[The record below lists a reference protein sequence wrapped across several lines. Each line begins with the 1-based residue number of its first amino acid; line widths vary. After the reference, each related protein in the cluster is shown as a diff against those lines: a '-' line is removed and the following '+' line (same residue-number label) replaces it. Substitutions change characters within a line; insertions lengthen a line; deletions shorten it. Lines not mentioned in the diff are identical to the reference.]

1 MLGRPDPNIVSTV
14 AAFCEHCRCHLDLS
28 IDFGGGGDSPCPS
41 DVSPLHHFKYQP
53 EFSNPRCRAENAS
66 KLENSNDW
74 EDLTWFQCSTLEC
87 SAKLKIRIRPPRL
100 RPEWVE
106 LLTNKGM
113 IKTRAEQTISDNPER
128 FEGHGVP
135 LPSDVLLNL
144 RTYIVNSLADPNRR
158 KILAVNKKWLL
169 CLGDSC
175 SELLEYV
182 GFKREVGYVRSL

>member
-1 MLGRPDPNIVSTV
+1 
-14 AAFCEHCRCHLDLS
+14 
-28 IDFGGGGDSPCPS
+28 
-41 DVSPLHHFKYQP
+41 
-53 EFSNPRCRAENAS
+53 
-66 KLENSNDW
+66 
-74 EDLTWFQCSTLEC
+74 
-87 SAKLKIRIRPPRL
+87 
-100 RPEWVE
+100 
-106 LLTNKGM
+106 M